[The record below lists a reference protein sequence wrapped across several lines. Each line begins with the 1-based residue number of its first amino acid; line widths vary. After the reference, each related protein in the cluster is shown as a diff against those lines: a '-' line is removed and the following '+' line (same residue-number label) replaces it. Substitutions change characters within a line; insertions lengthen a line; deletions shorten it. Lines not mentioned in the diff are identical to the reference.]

1 MAQSTPATSLAA
13 LDVAAGAAVAGG
25 PLAPRPP
32 PRPARRG
39 LPIVR
44 AAAGLGAGAAGPGAG
59 WAAPR
64 GGRPAGRALP
74 IVRAAAGIGAA
85 SAPRAVVSAVRD
97 QQRQGRR
104 AREQLRMQTEELLR
118 AAVPVILDFVLDQVD
133 LTALVLRRVDLDAV
147 AARLDL
153 DAAAA
158 RLDIDKI
165 LDRIDFDAVVAQ
177 RVDLDPIAARLDIDK
192 ILDRID
198 FDAVVAQRVDLDPIA
213 ARLDIDKILDRIDF
227 DAVVA
232 QRVDLIGLAEYV
244 VDGIDLP
251 RIIRESTGSVASE
264 SLRGVRTRSMDADQA
279 VAAVVD
285 RMLLRRR
292 TGRDRAHQNAHQNGS
307 ASAPPVPPGG
317 GDAD

>member
-1 MAQSTPATSLAA
+1 MAQSSPATSLAA
-13 LDVAAGAAVAGG
+13 LDVAAGATVAGVQ
-25 PLAPRPP
+25 LAARLAR
-32 PRPARRG
+32 RPAR
-39 LPIVR
+39 
-44 AAAGLGAGAAGPGAG
+44 
-59 WAAPR
+59 
-64 GGRPAGRALP
+64 RALP

-85 SAPRAVVSAVRD
+85 TAPRAVVSAVRD

-104 AREQLRMQTEELLR
+104 AREQVRRRTEELLR

-158 RLDIDKI
+158 RLGRDKI

-177 RVDLDPIAARLDIDK
+177 RVDLDPTAARLDIDK

-264 SLRGVRTRSMDADQA
+264 SLRGVRTRSIEADQA
-279 VAAVVD
+279 LGQFMD
-285 RMLLRRR
+285 RFRPRRR
-292 TGRDRAHQNAHQNGS
+292 SGPRVEPVVE
-307 ASAPPVPPGG
+307 APG
-317 GDAD
+317 AD

>member
-13 LDVAAGAAVAGG
+13 LDVAAGAAVARGRLG
-25 PLAPRPP
+25 PPPP
-32 PRPARRG
+32 PRPPRH
-39 LPIVR
+39 PPP
-44 AAAGLGAGAAGPGAG
+44 AAGGGAAGGGGAGAGWPARLAGG
-59 WAAPR
+59 
-64 GGRPAGRALP
+64 PAGRALP

-213 ARLDIDKILDRIDF
+213 ARLDIDKILDRIVF

-264 SLRGVRTRSMDADQA
+264 SLRGVRTRSMEADQA
-279 VAAVVD
+279 LASLVD
-285 RMLLRRR
+285 RVFLRRR
-292 TGRDRAHQNAHQNGS
+292 SGRDRAYENGS
-307 ASAPPVPPGG
+307 AAPGVPSGG
-317 GDAD
+317 NGAG

>member
-1 MAQSTPATSLAA
+1 MAQSSSATSLAA
-13 LDVAAGAAVAGG
+13 LDVAAGATVAGVR
-25 PLAPRPP
+25 LAARLAR
-32 PRPARRG
+32 RPAR
-39 LPIVR
+39 
-44 AAAGLGAGAAGPGAG
+44 
-59 WAAPR
+59 
-64 GGRPAGRALP
+64 RALP

-104 AREQLRMQTEELLR
+104 AREQVRLRGEELLR
-118 AAVPVILDFVLDQVD
+118 GVIPVVLDFVLDQVD

-147 AARLDL
+147 AAALDVDAVARSLDL

-158 RLDIDKI
+158 RLDIEKI
-165 LDRIDFDAVVAQ
+165 LDRIDFNAVVAERVDLDPIAARLDIDAILDRIDFNAVVAQ
-177 RVDLDPIAARLDIDK
+177 RVDLDPIAARLDIDA

-198 FDAVVAQRVDLDPIA
+198 FN
-213 ARLDIDKILDRIDF
+213 
-227 DAVVA
+227 AVVA

-279 VAAVVD
+279 LAGLVD
-285 RMLLRRR
+285 RMLMRRR
-292 TGRDRAHQNAHQNGS
+292 SGRDRAHENGS
-307 ASAPPVPPGG
+307 AAVAGASSRGS
-317 GDAD
+317 DAD

>member
-1 MAQSTPATSLAA
+1 MAQSSSATSLAA
-13 LDVAAGAAVAGG
+13 LDVAAGATVAGVR
-25 PLAPRPP
+25 LAARLAR
-32 PRPARRG
+32 RPAR
-39 LPIVR
+39 
-44 AAAGLGAGAAGPGAG
+44 
-59 WAAPR
+59 
-64 GGRPAGRALP
+64 RALP

-104 AREQLRMQTEELLR
+104 AREQVRLRGEELLR
-118 AAVPVILDFVLDQVD
+118 GVIPVVLDFVLDQVD

-147 AARLDL
+147 AAALDVDAVARSLDL

-158 RLDIDKI
+158 RLDIEKI
-165 LDRIDFDAVVAQ
+165 LDRIDFNAVVAQ
-177 RVDLDPIAARLDIDK
+177 RVDLDPIAARLDIDA

-198 FDAVVAQRVDLDPIA
+198 FN
-213 ARLDIDKILDRIDF
+213 
-227 DAVVA
+227 AVVA

-279 VAAVVD
+279 LAGLVD
-285 RMLLRRR
+285 RMLMRRR
-292 TGRDRAHQNAHQNGS
+292 SGRDRAHENGS
-307 ASAPPVPPGG
+307 AAVAGASSRGS
-317 GDAD
+317 DAD